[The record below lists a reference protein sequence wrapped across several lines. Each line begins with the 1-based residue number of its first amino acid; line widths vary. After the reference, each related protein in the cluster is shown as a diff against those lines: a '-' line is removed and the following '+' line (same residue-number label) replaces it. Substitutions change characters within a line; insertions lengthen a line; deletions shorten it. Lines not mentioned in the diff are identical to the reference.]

1 MDATQHPS
9 VDDALLLI
17 VDVQGKLARL
27 MDESEAMIRQ
37 QQILIAA
44 CRILGVPVVWA
55 EQLPEKL
62 GPTVPEL
69 TEKLSG
75 LSPLSKSSFGCCGD
89 DALMGAIKSTGR
101 QQIVLCGIEAHVCV
115 WQTAAALIRSG
126 YEVHLACD
134 AVSSRSAFN
143 REIAFRRMAQAGIFL
158 SNVEM
163 ILFELMRAA
172 EHPRF
177 REVTA
182 LLK

>member
-1 MDATQHPS
+1 
-9 VDDALLLI
+9 
-17 VDVQGKLARL
+17 
-27 MDESEAMIRQ
+27 
-37 QQILIAA
+37 
-44 CRILGVPVVWA
+44 
-55 EQLPEKL
+55 
-62 GPTVPEL
+62 
-69 TEKLSG
+69 
-75 LSPLSKSSFGCCGD
+75 
-89 DALMGAIKSTGR
+89 MGAIKSTGR

-143 REIAFRRMAQAGIFL
+143 REMAFRRMAQAGIFL